1 MVVLN
6 KKAFKLPF
14 MDREK
19 FLLLMRLG
27 LNYDR
32 ATGTFSVAN
41 YNNIG
46 KLTDTLAGILS
57 ADEVT
62 FTQTCCICGKDF
74 PCSECKYLELCA
86 TKNLPF
92 QCVCVE
98 CLREG
103 RTFTNS
109 G

>member
-32 ATGTFSVAN
+32 TTGTFRVAN
-41 YNNIG
+41 YNNLA
-46 KLTDTLAGILS
+46 KLSDTLAEILG
-57 ADEVT
+57 ADEIT
-62 FTQTCCICGKDF
+62 FTQTCCMCGKDYS
-74 PCSECKYLELCA
+74 CNECKYLELCD

-92 QCVCVE
+92 QCICAQ

-103 RTFTNS
+103 ETSKDAN
-109 G
+109 

>member
-46 KLTDTLAGILS
+46 KLTDTLAVILS
-57 ADEVT
+57 VDEVT

-74 PCSECKYLELCA
+74 PCSECRYLKLCA

-103 RTFTNS
+103 KTFRNS